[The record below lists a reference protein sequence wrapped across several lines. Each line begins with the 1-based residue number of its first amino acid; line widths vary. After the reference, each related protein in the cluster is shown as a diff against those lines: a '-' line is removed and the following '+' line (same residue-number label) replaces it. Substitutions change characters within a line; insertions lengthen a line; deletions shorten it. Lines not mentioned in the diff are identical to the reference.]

1 MGRLTGALLGSGAAL
16 ALASGVLGGA
26 NATAQQGGAAP
37 SFADQ
42 VEAGRVL
49 YAANCAAC
57 HGETLAGGQFAGTLT
72 GAVFLANWG
81 DAPVGDLERYIRTS
95 MPPGGGGRMPAEA
108 YAALTALLVHENG
121 GTLDGPVV
129 RDLAAAMP
137 PAPPPE
143 VRNAM
148 GIGGISAN
156 HPLPVSGPQP
166 VDRFASYTPLTA
178 EQIANPEPHNWLS
191 WRRGH
196 NGQGFSPLDQINTA
210 NVDRLNVAWA
220 QALPA
225 GPTMNEPL
233 VRDGVL
239 YVFGYGDEVFAFDAA
254 TGRPLWRYQ
263 RQLPEGTNVLS
274 KKTIALWDDKV
285 IIATSDL
292 HLMALDART
301 GRPLWDVRMA
311 EDPTGLRSNGGP
323 LVADGVVMAGVAT
336 QRPGGGLIVAVD
348 ATTGEHLWTFETVA
362 KTGTPG
368 GDTWNGVPDA
378 ERNGGSV
385 WTSGTYDAVNGLALW
400 GVAQTYDTGPVRD
413 RIPGGNN
420 DGLFTNS
427 TLAFRPRTGELVWYF
442 QHMANDQYD
451 LDWVF
456 ERVIGTLRING
467 EERRVVM
474 TGGKEGLFDTLDA
487 ATGQYISTADL
498 GYQTFIVAIDP
509 VMGRKTPDPA
519 LLPGRD
525 QPARFICP
533 HAGGGRNWSP
543 TAFNEATGHLFVNS
557 RDTCMEV
564 VPTQERGFLSSG
576 VDIYYSAPA
585 DSDGNYGLLQAL
597 DMATGEIVWE
607 HRRRAPYDVG
617 MLATA
622 GGLLFTGAM
631 DREFIAY
638 DQATGQQLWRTG
650 LTGVPNA
657 SPITYAVDGRQYV
670 AVVTGIGN
678 PLAFGLP
685 GFTPELPLPPVNSA
699 SIYVFALDD
708 PAQ

>member
-1 MGRLTGALLGSGAAL
+1 MSLVKGGLLASAAAL
-16 ALASGVLGGA
+16 GLAGLAAA
-26 NATAQQGGAAP
+26 NAQQSAP
-37 SFADQ
+37 VTTSFADQ
-42 VEAGRVL
+42 VQQGRAL

-57 HGETLAGGQFAGTLT
+57 HGETLAGGQFAGTLK
-72 GAVFLANWG
+72 GPVFLSNWG
-81 DAPVGDLERYIRTS
+81 EVPVGDLERYIRTS
-95 MPPGGGGRMPAEA
+95 MPPGGGGRMGDEA
-108 YAALTALLVHENG
+108 YAALTALIVHENG
-121 GTLDGPVV
+121 GTLDMPVA
-129 RDLAAAMP
+129 RDLAVAMP

-143 VRNAM
+143 VRNAL

-156 HPLPVSGPQP
+156 HPIPASPAP
-166 VDRFASYTPLTA
+166 VDRFANYTPLTA
-178 EQIANPEPHNWLS
+178 EQLANPEPHNWLA

-196 NGQGFSPLDQINTA
+196 NGHGFSPLDQITTE
-210 NVDRLNVAWA
+210 NVSRLNVAWA

-239 YVFGYGDEVFAFDAA
+239 YVFGFGDEVFAFDAA
-254 TGRPLWRYQ
+254 NGRPLWRYQ
-263 RQLPEGTNVLS
+263 RQLPDGTNVLS
-274 KKTIALWDDKV
+274 KKTMALWEDKL

-301 GRPLWDVRMA
+301 GRPVWDVRMVD
-311 EDPTGLRSNGGP
+311 DPTQLRSNGGP
-323 LVADGVVMAGVAT
+323 MVADGVVMAGLAT

-348 ATTGEHLWTFETVA
+348 AATGEHLWTFETVA
-362 KTGTPG
+362 KTGTLG

-378 ERNGGSV
+378 ERRGGSV

-456 ERVIGTLRING
+456 ERVVGTLTING
-467 EERRVVM
+467 QERRVVM

-498 GYQTFIVAIDP
+498 GYQDFVIAIDP
-509 VMGRKTPDPA
+509 VTGRKTPDPN

-525 QPARFICP
+525 QPARFMCP

-543 TAFNEATGHLFVNS
+543 TAFDEATGRLFINS
-557 RDTCMEV
+557 RDTCMEL
-564 VPTQERGFLSSG
+564 VPNQEGGFLSSG
-576 VDIYYSAPA
+576 IDIYYSARP

-597 DMATGEIVWE
+597 DMESGEIVWE

-631 DREFIAY
+631 DREFLAY
-638 DQATGQQLWRTG
+638 DQATGRQLWRTG

-670 AVVTGIGN
+670 AVVTGMGN

-685 GFTPELPLPPVNSA
+685 NFTPELPLPPVNSA

-708 PAQ
+708 PAAEGGE